1 MSLSYDKETSFWL
14 YANAAWCFTKSMSKM
29 KIYRGSN
36 LSEIYDI
43 ALVVMRRVSEDD
55 ENRKDESQTS
65 QKTDSSMFSRVI
77 F

>member
-14 YANAAWCFTKSMSKM
+14 YANAAWCFTKSLSKM
-29 KIYRGSN
+29 RIYRGSN

-43 ALVVMRRVSEDD
+43 ALIVMRRVSEDD
-55 ENRKDESQTS
+55 ANKNNEPQATEKI
-65 QKTDSSMFSRVI
+65 DSSVFSRVI